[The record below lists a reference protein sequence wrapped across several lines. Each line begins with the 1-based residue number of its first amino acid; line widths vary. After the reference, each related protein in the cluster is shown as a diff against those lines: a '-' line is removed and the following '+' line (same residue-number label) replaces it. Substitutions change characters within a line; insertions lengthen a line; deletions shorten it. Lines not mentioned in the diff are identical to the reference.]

1 MLRTMCRAKI
11 HRARITDTRLDYEGS
26 LTLDRTLMDAAGLL
40 PFEQVQVLNINNGTR
55 AETYLIEGE
64 AGSGMVCIN
73 GALARWAEKND
84 LIIIIA
90 YAQVDESE
98 LKTFAPQIVHVDERN
113 RIIS

>member
-40 PFEQVQVLNINNGTR
+40 PFEQVQVLNINNCTR
-55 AETYLIEGE
+55 AETYIIEGE
-64 AGSGMVCIN
+64 ADSGVVCIN

-98 LKTFAPQIVHVDERN
+98 LKTFTPKIVHVDAQN
-113 RIIS
+113 RIVS

>member
-1 MLRTMCRAKI
+1 MCRAKI

-55 AETYLIEGE
+55 AETYIIEGE
-64 AGSGMVCIN
+64 ADSGVVCIN

-98 LKTFAPQIVHVDERN
+98 LKTFTPKIVHVDAQN
-113 RIIS
+113 RIVS